1 MKNVLKNR
9 PLKNPLF
16 WTGSAYILYLAFAL
30 ILFPYIAEKQAVE
43 YVKKEFGRD
52 LVVENISLNPF
63 TLRLTIKNLFFHE
76 PDGGMFV
83 KWEEFSVN
91 PALFPLIK
99 KTLVLQDI
107 SLTASE
113 ISIVKLNDGTFNF
126 ESLIKP
132 GEEIKPETEEKS
144 KWMIVIDNL
153 RLHNVGIL
161 YSDNTYNPR
170 FSLDLLNISV
180 DTKNIVIGGPEESVT
195 KLNFDFEGGG
205 SFALEGD
212 FVISPLNAAFSIKL
226 KDLNLTAFNTILSNS
241 TDLKLS
247 KGILNSEI
255 NISLKDNY
263 AKKRPDFLLNGDI
276 RLNNIALNDLKTDS
290 LLLSFDRFS
299 TSLASLTT
307 GPFAADI
314 SEIGLKGLYAGIRK
328 NYNGRYN
335 ITDAI
340 EKDQVQTVADPDSS
354 ANTYTKEPS
363 VNPDIKIRKIVLE
376 DNRIFYEDLSNSV
389 PFRENISSFNC
400 SVDNIKLFSSDSSS
414 FKLDFIVGNSEVNS
428 LSGFFRHEPLSA
440 GVHSIL
446 RKIDLKSANSF
457 LPDNIKLKLSSARL
471 SADLNSIYD
480 PSAKTSQLQTSG
492 DIFLTDFSFRDPAGN
507 ELLKWKEIS
516 LNDLK
521 FENEPLRSRISLIKL
536 KDLYSDI
543 VISKNKELNLAAA
556 FGAGSGE
563 KDSSSADT
571 DPALKDTSAAA
582 DNPDIIIKK
591 VSLENN
597 SIKFADNSLPLPFAT
612 TIEKINSTISNID
625 LKSGERTNIS
635 FKGIADKSGTASIN
649 GDLFIIDPL
658 KNSQMN
664 INFDKISLIQYSP
677 YSAKYI
683 GNYIN
688 TGSLSLF
695 IKYNI
700 LNSILTS
707 ENKILIDKVTF
718 GKEFDSDDRIHLPVK
733 LAIALLKDKNG
744 LIDFDIEVSGDL
756 ADPKINTGS
765 LIWQAIKKVLTNIAA
780 SPIRFLAKSLGL
792 QNSDE
797 FDFVEFQFGETA
809 LKDSEI
815 KKLDD
820 LSKALKEKPDLKLSV
835 TGIASRSYDKV
846 TIQDRKLKKLIKA
859 ESGKPYDSLKTSERK
874 DLLEKLVAK
883 LDTTQN
889 LDSLKVKNSKLEK
902 KTLMLDTLK
911 YNTKLFVIARSSQTT
926 SDNEIIVLTSER
938 SDAVRTRL
946 TVNDSIPEEQVVILP
961 GEIIDEKSIRTIR
974 TKLSIDIK

>member
-1 MKNVLKNR
+1 MKNVFMNR

-16 WTGSAYILYLAFAL
+16 WTGTAYLLYLAFAL
-30 ILFPYIAEKQAVE
+30 LLFPYIAEKKAVE
-43 YVKKEFGRD
+43 YVKTEFGRD
-52 LVVENISLNPF
+52 LVVEKISLNPF
-63 TLRLTIKNLFFHE
+63 TLKLSVKNLFFHE

-91 PALFPLIK
+91 PALFPLLK

-113 ISIVKLNDGTFNF
+113 ISIVKLKDGSFNF

-132 GEEIKPETEEKS
+132 GEEKKPETEEKS
-144 KWMIVIDNL
+144 GWMIVIDNL

-161 YSDNTYNPR
+161 YSDNTYNPP

-212 FVISPLNAAFSIKL
+212 FVINPLNAEFGIHL
-226 KDLNLTAFNTILSNS
+226 KDLNLPAFNTILSSS

-247 KGILNSEI
+247 KGLLYSGI
-255 NISLKDNY
+255 NVSLKDNFD
-263 AKKRPDFLLNGDI
+263 KQRPDFLLKGDI
-276 RLNNIALNDLKTDS
+276 ELKNIAVNDLKTDS
-290 LLLSFDRFS
+290 LLISFDKFNAS
-299 TSLASLTT
+299 ISSLTT
-307 GPFAADI
+307 GPLAVDI
-314 SEIGLKGLYAGIRK
+314 SEIGLKGLYADIRK
-328 NYNGRYN
+328 NYSGTYN

-340 EKDQVQTVADPDSS
+340 EKEQDQTVAEPDSS
-354 ANTYTKEPS
+354 ANAYTKEPS

-376 DNRIFYEDLSNSV
+376 DNRIFYEDLSNPV

-400 SVDNIKLFSSDSSS
+400 SVENIKLFSSDSSS
-414 FKLDFIVGNSEVNS
+414 FKLDFILGNSEVNS
-428 LSGFFRHEPLSA
+428 LSGFFRHKPLSA

-457 LPDNIKLKLSSARL
+457 LPDKIKLKLSSARL
-471 SADLNSIYD
+471 SADLNSFYD

-492 DIFLTDFSFRDPAGN
+492 DIFLTDFSFRDSTGN

-516 LNDLK
+516 LSDLK
-521 FENEPLRSRISLIKL
+521 FENEPLKSRISLIKL

-543 VISKNKELNLAAA
+543 VISKNKELNLASA
-556 FGAGSGE
+556 FGSSGTPADSVSKAE
-563 KDSSSADT
+563 AVDSSQA
-571 DPALKDTSAAA
+571 PAEKL
-582 DNPDIIIKK
+582 DIIVKK

-625 LKSGERTNIS
+625 MNSSDRTNINL
-635 FKGIADKSGTASIN
+635 KGIADKSGTASIT

-658 KNSQMN
+658 KNSQMD

-695 IKYNI
+695 VKYNI
-700 LNSILTS
+700 LNSKLTS

-718 GKEFDSDDRIHLPVK
+718 GKEFDSDERIHLPVK

-756 ADPKINTGS
+756 SDPKINTGS
-765 LIWQAIKKVLTNIAA
+765 LIWQALKKVLVNIAA

-792 QNSDE
+792 QNSDD
-797 FDFVEFQFGETA
+797 FDFVEFDFGETI
-809 LKDSEI
+809 LKDTEN

-820 LSKALKEKPDLKLSV
+820 LSKALREKPDLKLSV

-846 TIQDRKLKKLIKA
+846 TIQNRKLRKLIITEA
-859 ESGKPYDSLKTSERK
+859 GKPYDSLKTSERK
-874 DLLEKLVAK
+874 DLLEKLVTK

-889 LDSLKVKNSKLEK
+889 LDSLKVKHSRQEK
-902 KTLMLDTLK
+902 KTLKLDTLK

-938 SDAVRTRL
+938 ADAIRSRL
-946 TVNDSIPEEQVVILP
+946 AVTDSIPEEQIIILP
-961 GEIIDEKSIRTIR
+961 GEIIDEKSIKTIR

>member
-1 MKNVLKNR
+1 MKNVLKNK

-30 ILFPYIAEKQAVE
+30 ILFPYIAEKKAVE

-52 LVVENISLNPF
+52 LVVEKISLNPF
-63 TLRLTIKNLFFHE
+63 TLRLTVKNLFFHE

-91 PALFPLIK
+91 PAIFPLIK
-99 KTLVLQDI
+99 KTMVLQDI

-113 ISIVKLNDGTFNF
+113 ISIVKMKDGNFNF
-126 ESLIKP
+126 ENLIKP
-132 GEEIKPETEEKS
+132 GKEKKPETEEKS
-144 KWMIVIDNL
+144 DWKVEIDNL
-153 RLHNVGIL
+153 RLNNVGII
-161 YSDNTYNPR
+161 YTDNTYSPS
-170 FSLDLLNISV
+170 FSLDLLNITI

-195 KLNFDFEGGG
+195 KLNFDFDGGG

-212 FVISPLNAAFSIKL
+212 FVISPLNAVFSIKL
-226 KDLNLTAFNTILSNS
+226 KDLNLSAFNTILSNS

-263 AKKRPDFLLNGDI
+263 EKKRPDFLLKGDI
-276 RLNNIALNDLKTDS
+276 RLNNIAVTDLKTDS
-290 LLLSFDRFS
+290 MLVSFDRFN
-299 TSLASLTT
+299 TSIASLTT
-307 GPFAADI
+307 APLAVDI

-328 NYNGRYN
+328 NYNGNYN
-335 ITDAI
+335 ITEAF
-340 EKDQVQTVADPDSS
+340 EKDDTHTEAVPDSLITSDES
-354 ANTYTKEPS
+354 APASPN
-363 VNPDIKIRKIVLE
+363 IRVRKVILE
-376 DNRIFYEDLSNSV
+376 DNRIFYEDLSNPV
-389 PFRENISSFNC
+389 PFSDNISSLNC
-400 SVDNIKLFSSDSSS
+400 SVENIKIFSSDSSS
-414 FKLDFIVGNSEVNS
+414 FKLDFMVGDSEVNS
-428 LSGFFRHEPLSA
+428 LSGFFRHKPLSA

-446 RKIDLKSANSF
+446 RKIDLRSANSF
-457 LPDNIKLKLSSARL
+457 FPDNIMLKLSSARL
-471 SADLNSIYD
+471 SADLNTFYD
-480 PSAKTSQLQTSG
+480 STAKTSQLKTSG
-492 DIFLTDFSFRDPAGN
+492 DIFFTDFSFRDSTGN
-507 ELLKWKEIS
+507 ELIKWKEIS

-521 FENEPLRSRISLIKL
+521 FENEPLKSRISLIKL

-556 FGAGSGE
+556 FSASGTPADSVP
-563 KDSSSADT
+563 KAPVDSSQA
-571 DPALKDTSAAA
+571 PAG
-582 DNPDIIIKK
+582 NPDIIIKK

-625 LKSGERTNIS
+625 LKSGERTNIN
-635 FKGIADKSGTASIN
+635 FKGIADKSGTASIS

-756 ADPKINTGS
+756 SDPKINTGS

-792 QNSDE
+792 QNSDD
-797 FDFVEFQFGETA
+797 FDFVEFEFGETS
-809 LKDSEI
+809 LKDAEN

-820 LSKALKEKPDLKLSV
+820 LSKALREKPDLKLSV
-835 TGIASRSYDKV
+835 TGIASRSYDRV
-846 TIQDRKLKKLIKA
+846 TIQDRKLRKLITA
-859 ESGKPYDSLKTSERK
+859 EAGKPYDSLKTSERK

-883 LDTTQN
+883 LDTIQN

-902 KTLMLDTLK
+902 KTLKLDTLK
-911 YNTKLFVIARSSQTT
+911 YNTKLFDIARSSQTT
-926 SDNEIIVLTSER
+926 GDNEIIVLTSER

-946 TVNDSIPEEQVVILP
+946 TVTDSIPEEQIIILP
-961 GEIIDEKSIRTIR
+961 GEIIDDKSIKAIR

>member
-1 MKNVLKNR
+1 MKNVFMNR

-16 WTGSAYILYLAFAL
+16 WIGSVYVLYLAFAL
-30 ILFPYIAEKQAVE
+30 LLFPYIAEKKAIE
-43 YVKKEFGRD
+43 YVKTEFGRD
-52 LVVENISLNPF
+52 LVIEKISLNPF
-63 TLRLTIKNLFFHE
+63 TMRLTIRNLFFHE

-83 KWEEFSVN
+83 KWEEFSID

-99 KTLVLQDI
+99 KTIVLQDI
-107 SLTASE
+107 CLTASE
-113 ISIVKLNDGTFNF
+113 ISIVKMKDGSFNF
-126 ESLIKP
+126 QSLIKP
-132 GEEIKPETEEKS
+132 GEEKKPETEEKS
-144 KWMIVIDNL
+144 GWMIVIDNL

-161 YSDNTYNPR
+161 YSDNTYNPS

-180 DTKNIVIGGPEESVT
+180 DTKNIVLGGPEESKT
-195 KLNFDFEGGG
+195 KLNFDFDGGG

-212 FVISPLNAAFSIKL
+212 FVISPLNAEFSIQL
-226 KDLNLTAFNTILSNS
+226 KDLNLTAFNTILSSS
-241 TDLKLS
+241 TDLKISRGL
-247 KGILNSEI
+247 LNSGI
-255 NISLKDNY
+255 NISLKDNFD
-263 AKKRPDFLLNGDI
+263 KKRPDFLLKGDI
-276 RLNNIALNDLKTDS
+276 ELNNIALNDIKTDS
-290 LLLSFDRFS
+290 LLVSFDRFN
-299 TSLASLTT
+299 TSISSLTT
-307 GPFAADI
+307 GPLAVDV
-314 SEIGLKGLYAGIRK
+314 SEIGIRGLYAGIIK
-328 NYNGRYN
+328 NYNGAYN
-335 ITDAI
+335 ITDAF
-340 EKDQVQTVADPDSS
+340 EKDQDQTVAEPDSS
-354 ANTYTKEPS
+354 VAVAAEGAE
-363 VNPDIKIRKIVLE
+363 VNPKIMIRKIILE
-376 DNRIFYEDLSNSV
+376 NNRIFYEDLSNPI
-389 PFRENISSFNC
+389 PFRENISSLNC
-400 SVDNIKLFSSDSSS
+400 SVENVKPFSSDSSS
-414 FKLDFIVGNSEVNS
+414 FKLDFLIGDSEINS
-428 LSGFFRHEPLSA
+428 LTGFFRHEPMSA
-440 GVHSIL
+440 GVHSVFQ
-446 RKIDLKSANSF
+446 KIDLRSANSF
-457 LPDNIKLKLSSARL
+457 LPDNIKLKLSSAKF
-471 SADLNSIYD
+471 SADLNTFYD
-480 PSAKTSQLQTSG
+480 STAKTSQLKTSG
-492 DIFLTDFSFRDPAGN
+492 DIFFTDFSFRDSTGN

-521 FENEPLRSRISLIKL
+521 LENEPLKSRISLIKL

-556 FGAGSGE
+556 FGADSPQ
-563 KDSSSADT
+563 KDSASVGSA
-571 DPALKDTSAAA
+571 PQDTSSVPT

-635 FKGIADKSGTASIN
+635 FKGIADKSGTASIS
-649 GDLFIIDPL
+649 GDMFIIDPL

-695 IKYNI
+695 VKYNI
-700 LNSILTS
+700 LNSNLTS

-756 ADPKINTGS
+756 SDPKINTGS
-765 LIWQAIKKVLTNIAA
+765 LIWQALKKVLMNIAA

-792 QNSDE
+792 QNSDD
-797 FDFVEFQFGETA
+797 FDFVEFEFGETIF
-809 LKDSEI
+809 KETEN

-820 LSKALKEKPDLKLSV
+820 LSKALREKPDLKLSV

-846 TIQDRKLKKLIKA
+846 TIQDRKLRKLIITEA
-859 ESGKPYDSLKTSERK
+859 GKSYDSLKTTERK
-874 DLLEKLVAK
+874 DLLEKLVTR

-889 LDSLKVKNSKLEK
+889 LDSLRIKNSKLEK
-902 KTLMLDTLK
+902 KTLKLDTLK
-911 YNTKLFVIARSSQTT
+911 YNTKLFVISRSSQTT

-938 SDAVRTRL
+938 SDAVKSRL
-946 TVNDSIPEEQVVILP
+946 AVTDSIPDEQIIILP
-961 GEIIDEKSIRTIR
+961 GEIIDEKNIKAIR